1 MYIFKSYG
9 VHINRITV
17 KSPPIEA
24 VFLYVQNCLLCYI
37 VRTRLY
43 CFLGVR
49 TVHNKKKANETTTS
63 VRKDMRID
71 KELLAKIEEVRG
83 DVPFA
88 AWVKRAIKMRL
99 DGLETKPVE
108 SIPVSISADK
118 KIKKKTKAPTKTTS
132 VRTPNELRAEKTKQL
147 LFSAVSSL
155 SSTKKSEIINARYPK
170 NECRKAIGEI
180 VSKDSI
186 AKYWNEI
193 EVILKK

>member
-1 MYIFKSYG
+1 M
-9 VHINRITV
+9 
-17 KSPPIEA
+17 
-24 VFLYVQNCLLCYI
+24 
-37 VRTRLY
+37 
-43 CFLGVR
+43 
-49 TVHNKKKANETTTS
+49 HNKKKANETTTS

-71 KELLAKIEEVRG
+71 KELLAIIEEVRG

-108 SIPVSISADK
+108 SIPVSVSADK
-118 KIKKKTKAPTKTTS
+118 KIKGKTKAPTKITS
-132 VRTPNELRAEKTKQL
+132 VRTPNELRSEKTKQL

-155 SSTKKSEIINARYPK
+155 SRTKKSEIINARYPK

>member
-1 MYIFKSYG
+1 M
-9 VHINRITV
+9 
-17 KSPPIEA
+17 
-24 VFLYVQNCLLCYI
+24 
-37 VRTRLY
+37 
-43 CFLGVR
+43 
-49 TVHNKKKANETTTS
+49 HNKKKANETTTS

-71 KELLAKIEEVRG
+71 KELLAKIEKVRG

-118 KIKKKTKAPTKTTS
+118 KIKKKIKERTKTAS
-132 VRTPNELRAEKTKQL
+132 VRTRNELRAEKTKQL

-155 SSTKKSEIINARYPK
+155 SRTKKSEIINARYPK

>member
-1 MYIFKSYG
+1 M
-9 VHINRITV
+9 VD
-17 KSPPIEA
+17 
-24 VFLYVQNCLLCYI
+24 
-37 VRTRLY
+37 
-43 CFLGVR
+43 
-49 TVHNKKKANETTTS
+49 KKRANETATS

-71 KELLAKIEEVRG
+71 KDLLAKIDDVRG

-99 DGLETKPVE
+99 EGLETKPIE
-108 SIPVSISADK
+108 SVLITISADK
-118 KIKKKTKAPTKTTS
+118 KRNKKQKQPVKTTT
-132 VRTPNELRAEKTKQL
+132 VRTENELRAEKTKKQ
-147 LFSAVSSL
+147 LFSAISSL
-155 SSTKKSEIINARYPK
+155 SRTKKSEIINARYPK

>member
-1 MYIFKSYG
+1 M
-9 VHINRITV
+9 
-17 KSPPIEA
+17 
-24 VFLYVQNCLLCYI
+24 
-37 VRTRLY
+37 
-43 CFLGVR
+43 
-49 TVHNKKKANETTTS
+49 HNKKKANETTTS

-71 KELLAKIEEVRG
+71 KELLAMIDTVRG

-99 DGLETKPVE
+99 DGLYIKPVE
-108 SIPVSISADK
+108 SVPVDISADK
-118 KIKKKTKAPTKTTS
+118 KRKKKPQQPVKTTT
-132 VRTPNELRAEKTKQL
+132 VRTSNELRAEKTKQL

-193 EVILKK
+193 EIALAG